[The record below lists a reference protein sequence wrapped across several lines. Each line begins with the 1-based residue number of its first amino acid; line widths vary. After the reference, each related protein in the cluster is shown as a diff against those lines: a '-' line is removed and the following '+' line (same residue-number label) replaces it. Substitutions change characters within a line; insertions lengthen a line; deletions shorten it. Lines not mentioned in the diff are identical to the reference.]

1 MLKIIIGSFVLASS
15 IFAVDLQNDGVE
27 IKIKNSNDEAKTLII
42 KREKPQECLG
52 VNFDPKNGKT
62 TFYVT
67 EEA

>member
-52 VNFDPKNGKT
+52 VIFDPK
-62 TFYVT
+62 
-67 EEA
+67 